1 MSPSDFSNGAHPE
14 GEPKFPA
21 SQLAEVAEKVLQC
34 GRLALDAPG
43 RRMHVEWDPQA
54 PVTPLGQLVYFSQFL
69 ATGGVYGQWIADGP
83 LRYTSPNA
91 PKVADVLG
99 TLTLAI
105 LAGSRRYAHVTALR
119 GDTINAQGLGM
130 SRVLSEDALRRAF
143 AGEQAQPLEAW
154 QQKHLFQSVEPVLS
168 EPWICDVDVTIKT
181 LYGHQEGAEVGYNPH
196 KPGRVAHAYH
206 TFFISRLRLALDVVV
221 APGKKFSSQ
230 AVSQSLWKWWEG
242 LPANCRPELMRLD
255 CAFGNEGFLLGC
267 EQRAQKYLSRLRL
280 SKGVKEIIRVL
291 SARGGWKECGAGWAG
306 LEGKLKLQGWTVSR
320 RVVVLRRLCSNP
332 PPRELGTGAD
342 SAQTQLLSV
351 EAEDGYD
358 YTVLITNTD
367 WEVLTLARL
376 YRERADSENTID
388 ELKRQWGWG
397 GFVTKDL
404 LRCQVAARSVALIYN
419 WWNLFVRCVE
429 PTRPRE
435 AVTSRP
441 LLMYAVGRQISHA
454 GQTTVILTST
464 HAEARRVQQ
473 ILTNVSL
480 FLSGLRNTA
489 EQLTAAQCWQRI
501 WERILTPFRALE
513 AACRTVFGQ
522 EARLSG

>member
-1 MSPSDFSNGAHPE
+1 MYA
-14 GEPKFPA
+14 
-21 SQLAEVAEKVLQC
+21 
-34 GRLALDAPG
+34 
-43 RRMHVEWDPQA
+43 
-54 PVTPLGQLVYFSQFL
+54 
-69 ATGGVYGQWIADGP
+69 QWIADCP

-91 PKVADVLG
+91 PKLADVLG

-143 AGEQAQPLEAW
+143 EGEEPGPLEAW
-154 QQKHLFQSVEPVLS
+154 QRKHLFQSVEPVLS

-196 KPGRVAHAYH
+196 KPGRAAHAYH
-206 TFFISRLRLALDVVV
+206 TFFVSRLRLALDVVV
-221 APGKKFSSQ
+221 APGKRSSSQ
-230 AVSQSLWKWWEG
+230 AVSTSLWSWWEG
-242 LPANCRPELMRLD
+242 LPVKCRPELMRLD
-255 CAFGNEGFLLGC
+255 CAFGNEGFLVGC
-267 EQRAQKYLSRLRL
+267 EQRHQKYLSRVRL
-280 SKGVKEIIRVL
+280 TKGVKEIIRAL
-291 SARGGWKECGAGWAG
+291 NRQGGWKECGGGWEG
-306 LEGKLKLQGWTVSR
+306 LEGELALQGWTCSR
-320 RVVVLRRLCSNP
+320 RVVVLRQRRARTQPL
-332 PPRELGTGAD
+332 ELGPEAGSCQAE
-342 SAQTQLLSV
+342 LLAV
-351 EAEDGYD
+351 EAEDPYE
-358 YTVLITNTD
+358 YTVLVTNTD

-397 GFVTKDL
+397 GFVTKDIV
-404 LRCQVAARSVALIYN
+404 RCQVAARSVALIYN

-429 PTRPRE
+429 PSRPRE

-464 HAEARRVQQ
+464 HGEAGRVQQ

-480 FLSGLRNTA
+480 FLSGLKNSA
-489 EQLTAAQCWQRI
+489 EQLTPAQCWQRI

-513 AACRTVFGQ
+513 AACRIFFSQ

>member
-1 MSPSDFSNGAHPE
+1 MGPQNISDGSHPE
-14 GEPKFPA
+14 GEQNFA
-21 SQLAEVAEKVLQC
+21 TSQVVEVAERILQS
-34 GRLALDAPG
+34 GRLALDVPG
-43 RRMHVEWDPQA
+43 HRVHVEWDPHA

-69 ATGGVYGQWIADGP
+69 ATGGVYAQWVADCP

-91 PKVADVLG
+91 PKVGDVLG

-143 AGEQAQPLEAW
+143 EGEAPEPLEAW
-154 QQKHLFQSVEPVLS
+154 QRRHLFKSVEPVLT

-196 KPGRVAHAYH
+196 KPGRASHAYH
-206 TFFISRLRLALDVVV
+206 TFFVSRLRLALDVVV
-221 APGKKFSSQ
+221 ASGKKAHSQ
-230 AVSQSLWKWWEG
+230 TVSAGLWSWWEQ
-242 LPANCRPELMRLD
+242 LPARCRPELMRMD
-255 CAFGNEGFLLGC
+255 CGFGNEGFLVGC
-267 EQRAQKYLSRLRL
+267 EQRNQKYLSRLRL
-280 SKGVKEIIRVL
+280 TKGVQEIIRAL
-291 SARGGWKECGAGWAG
+291 SGRGGWKDCGGGWQG
-306 LEGKLKLQGWTVSR
+306 LEGQLRLKGWTRSR
-320 RVVVLRRLCSNP
+320 RVVVLRRRCSAKP
-332 PPRELGTGAD
+332 LELGSELGLPPA
-342 SAQTQLLSV
+342 QLLPM
-351 EAEDGYD
+351 EAEEPYE
-358 YTVLITNTD
+358 YTVLVTNTD

-429 PTRPRE
+429 PSRPRE

-441 LLMYAVGRQISHA
+441 LLMYAVGRQVSHA

-464 HAEARRVQQ
+464 HGEAGRAQE
-473 ILTNVSL
+473 ILTKVSL
-480 FLSGLRNTA
+480 FLSGLRNSA
-489 EQLTAAQCWQRI
+489 EQLTPAQCWQRI
-501 WERILTPFRALE
+501 WERILTPFRAME
-513 AACRTVFGQ
+513 AACRMLFGL
-522 EARLSG
+522 EMKLSG